1 MVAIDRRIG
10 YLPLNDRPKIKW
22 PNNARVAFW
31 VIPNVEF
38 YEYLPPPRKVSQ
50 DRGFGNPTFPHPDIN
65 GNIRKDYGNRIGFW
79 RMAKVMD
86 KYNIRCTVNSNLGL
100 LEHFPDERDAMV
112 ERNWDFCCH
121 AIYNTRSEPDGC
133 TVEEQRAFVKECI
146 DILKRTT
153 GKQLKGFNILGR
165 ATEEFPDILAEAGL
179 TYHAD
184 YFHDDQPTPLRV
196 NSGRLVSMPYGGD
209 INDSVMTSRNRA
221 QEADYLFE
229 TVKDSFDRLY
239 EEGEENGMV
248 LCLALHPWCSGYPY
262 RIKHLERIFD
272 YVMSHDG
279 VWQTT
284 ADDIAEYYLANYHD
298 QVMAHMEKI
307 EKDQ

>member
-1 MVAIDRRIG
+1 MVSLEERIG
-10 YLPLNDRPKIKW
+10 YLPLNNRPKIKW

-38 YEYLPPPRKVSQ
+38 HEYMPPPRLARQEAGHGTPV
-50 DRGFGNPTFPHPDIN
+50 FPLPDIQ
-65 GNIRKDYGNRIGFW
+65 GKIRRDYGNRVGFW

-112 ERNWDFCCH
+112 ERNWEFCCH
-121 AIYNTRSEPDGC
+121 AIYNTREEPKGLP
-133 TVEEQRAFVKECI
+133 VEEQRAFVRKCK

-153 GKQLKGFNILGR
+153 GKQLKGLNVLGR
-165 ATEEFPDILAEAGL
+165 ATEELPDILAEEGL
-179 TYHAD
+179 IYHAD
-184 YFHDDQPTPLRV
+184 YFHDDQPTPIRV
-196 NSGRLVSMPYGGD
+196 NKGKLVSIPYGGD

-221 QEADYLFE
+221 WEADYLFQ
-229 TVKDSFDRLY
+229 TVKDAFDRLY
-239 EEGEENGMV
+239 AEGAENGMV
-248 LCLALHPWCSGYPY
+248 LCLAVHPWCSGSPY
-262 RIKHLERIFD
+262 RINYLDHIFD

-284 ADDIAEYYLANYHD
+284 AADIAEYYIANYYD
-298 QVMAHMEKI
+298 QVVAHINKLKE
-307 EKDQ
+307 